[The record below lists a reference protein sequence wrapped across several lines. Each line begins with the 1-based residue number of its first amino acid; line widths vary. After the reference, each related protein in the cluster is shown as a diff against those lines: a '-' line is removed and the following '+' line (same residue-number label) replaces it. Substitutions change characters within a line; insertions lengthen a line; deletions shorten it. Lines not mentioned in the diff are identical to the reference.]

1 MQFDLPI
8 SKLLN
13 WPINKFGFVVNIAII
28 DDSKSVLA
36 SLVETLASIACADLF
51 AYSDP
56 DSALSDS
63 MRTDFDLF
71 LVDYTMPKKNG
82 IELIREVRQDP
93 RHGGVPIIMLTSETD
108 HSIKI
113 AAIEA
118 GATEFIS
125 KPVDAVELRA
135 RVKNLLALRDAQI
148 ELHFRA
154 TTLEA
159 AVSEAT
165 REIAAREEEIIWRL
179 ARAIEFKD
187 GHTGNHIT
195 RVADISKLI
204 ALALGLDEERA
215 QMIYLAAPLHD
226 IGKIGIPDELLG
238 KPAKLAADEFERM
251 KQHVEI
257 GTRILAN
264 GRSELIKVACAIAGG
279 HHERWDGSGY
289 PRGLSGNDIPLEARI
304 VAVADV
310 FEALCSER
318 PYKRAWSTDAACAEV
333 RASSG
338 SHFDPD
344 CVAAFIRQWPQILA
358 LMNDSAAK
366 TASTR
371 AAN

>member
-1 MQFDLPI
+1 M
-8 SKLLN
+8 
-13 WPINKFGFVVNIAII
+13 NIAII
-28 DDSKSVLA
+28 DDSKSVVV
-36 SLVETLASIACADLF
+36 SLVETLSSITRADLF
-51 AYSDP
+51 VYTDP
-56 DSALSDS
+56 ESALSDS
-63 MRTDFDLF
+63 RRTDFDLF

-93 RHGGVPIIMLTSETD
+93 RHTGVPIIMLTSETD

-159 AVSEAT
+159 AISEAT
-165 REIAAREEEIIWRL
+165 REIAEREEEIIWRL

-195 RVADISKLI
+195 RVADISRLI
-204 ALALGLDEERA
+204 ALELGLDEEHAR
-215 QMIYLAAPLHD
+215 MIYLAAPLHD

-238 KPAKLAADEFERM
+238 KPAKLAADEFARM

-257 GTRILAN
+257 GTKILAN
-264 GRSELIKVACAIAGG
+264 GRSELIKIACAIAGG
-279 HHERWDGSGY
+279 HHEKWDGSGY
-289 PRGLSGNDIPLEARI
+289 PRGLARDDIPLEARI

-318 PYKRAWSTDAACAEV
+318 PYKRAWSVDAAHAEV
-333 RASSG
+333 CASSG

-344 CVAAFIRQWPQILA
+344 CVAAFVRQWPQILA
-358 LMNDSAAK
+358 LMSDY
-366 TASTR
+366 TARNMSPR
-371 AAN
+371 VAS